1 MRSLEGTYGR
11 IEDTGEGTVKKVPH
25 RKKSK
30 GSLSLD
36 EQKAIHALIIEETSF
51 YTVLRA
57 PHLIVSEF
65 YEMERINT
73 DKPIF
78 LGCQGS
84 VVTVPK
90 ELVSELAEL
99 WRALHK
105 KGYLACDFELYLQTD
120 GRVCIVDFDKFK
132 KGQLED
138 IQDSFF
144 IHPCF
149 PRGFKDLVWRVQ

>member
-1 MRSLEGTYGR
+1 MGSLEGTYGR
-11 IEDTGEGTVKKVPH
+11 IEQTGEGTVRKVPH

-36 EQKAIHALIIEETSF
+36 EQKAIHALIIQETLF

-57 PHLIVSEF
+57 PRLVESEF
-65 YEMERINT
+65 YEMESIKT

-84 VVTVPK
+84 IETVPK
-90 ELVSELAEL
+90 GLVSELAQL

-105 KGYLACDFELYLQTD
+105 KGYLAWDFELYRQTD

-132 KGQLED
+132 KDVLEE
-138 IQDSFF
+138 IPDSFF

-149 PRGFKDLVWRVQ
+149 PRGFRDLVSVT

>member
-1 MRSLEGTYGR
+1 MRSLEGAYGR
-11 IEDTGEGTVKKVPH
+11 IEVTGEGTVKKVPH
-25 RKKSK
+25 RKKTK

-36 EQKAIHALIIEETSF
+36 DQKAIHALIIQETPS

-57 PHLIVSEF
+57 PHLIDSDF

-84 VVTVPK
+84 TETVPK
-90 ELVSELAEL
+90 GLVSELVQL
-99 WRALHK
+99 WRALHQ
-105 KGYLACDFELYLQTD
+105 KGYLAWDFELYLQTD

-132 KGQLED
+132 KGGLQD
-138 IQDSFF
+138 VQDSFF

-149 PRGFKDLVWRVQ
+149 PRGFRDLVSVT